1 MLVLGESE
9 RTDRVDS
16 TGAIGIELVKH
27 FLQIRYR
34 KAKVACLRAP
44 TEQEEDRGEAE
55 RRMKRVVD
63 RVRSMRV

>member
-1 MLVLGESE
+1 MVQLGRGWGESLVLVLGESE

-27 FLQIRYR
+27 FLQILYR

-44 TEQEEDRGEAE
+44 TEQEEDRGKQ
-55 RRMKRVVD
+55 RGG
-63 RVRSMRV
+63 